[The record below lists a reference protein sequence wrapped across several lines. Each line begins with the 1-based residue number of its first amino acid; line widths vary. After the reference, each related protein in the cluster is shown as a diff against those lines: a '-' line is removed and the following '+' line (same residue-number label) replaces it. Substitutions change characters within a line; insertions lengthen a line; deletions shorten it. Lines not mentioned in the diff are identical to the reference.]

1 MVTTQR
7 KPKQLGQI
15 LLEQGLISEEHLQRA
30 LEEHRNTPKSLGR
43 VLIDLG
49 YIRERDLVRALA
61 EQVGLEFVDLTEY
74 RIDAA
79 ATALLPEALCRRY
92 RALPIG
98 EVDGKLLVAMSDPAN
113 VYALDDIRTI
123 TGRDVRPVVATSND
137 VEQAIAK
144 YSGMGEQVEAL
155 ASEAADALDTEAD
168 LTRVEAAVEDAPIVK
183 LVQAIMTQAAAD
195 RASDVHI
202 EPTEIDVRVRF
213 RVDGVLHEVMH
224 SPKSIQ
230 GGLISRLKVMGDL
243 NIAEKRIPQDGRVS
257 LRVNNRSLDLR
268 LATLPTVHGEKIVIR
283 ILDKTNALLQL
294 SELGFLPQ
302 AFESYERSFRKP
314 YGAILVTGPT
324 GSGKST
330 TLYATLNI
338 VNSIDRH
345 IVTVEDPVEYRLP
358 GVNQIQVNPKAG
370 LTFASAL
377 RSILRADPDIILI
390 GEIRDRETAMIAVES
405 ALTGHLVLSSL
416 HTNDAPSAITRL
428 IEMQVETFLVGSAI
442 DCVVAQRLARQ
453 LCEKCKQA
461 YTPEESELIEAG
473 FAESRIPDLGVFF
486 RPSGCQSCS
495 NTGYRGRIGL
505 YEVMPMTEEIERLT
519 VERASSET
527 VKRVAI
533 EQGHV
538 HAARRRAP
546 QGRDGP
552 DLHRRD
558 RKGGEVMSSDGQEAE
573 VQIPIPELLEAM
585 VERGASDLH
594 LTVGTPPTIRQYGDL
609 VRLDEYPVLDKR
621 GIQGMIY
628 AILPQKMRERL
639 EQELELDMSYSLP
652 GRARFRVNVYYQR
665 DSLGAAF
672 RLIPYEIRTVEEL
685 DLPSVVADLA
695 RYSTRVRR
703 RHGADRFGQVHDLGL
718 DGRHREPRAAGA
730 HHDRRGPDRVPP
742 QAQELRREPAGG
754 RGRHALVRAGPQAR
768 PASGP
773 RRHPRRRDA

>member
-7 KPKQLGQI
+7 QPKQLGQI
-15 LLEQGLISEEHLQRA
+15 LLEQGLISEDHLQRA
-30 LEEHRNTPKSLGR
+30 LGEHRNTPKSLGR

-74 RIDAA
+74 RIDPA

-98 EVDGKLLVAMSDPAN
+98 EEDGKLLVAMSDPAN

-123 TGRDVRPVVATSND
+123 TGRDVRPVVATAND
-137 VEQAIAK
+137 VEQSIQRF
-144 YSGMGEQVEAL
+144 SGMGDRVEAL
-155 ASEAADALDTEAD
+155 ATEAADALDTEAGV
-168 LTRVEAAVEDAPIVK
+168 TVEAAVEDAPIVK

-202 EPTEIDVRVRF
+202 EPTETDVRVRF

-283 ILDKTNALLQL
+283 ILDKTNALLHL

-338 VNSIDRH
+338 VNSVDRH

-442 DCVVAQRLARQ
+442 DCVVAQRLARK

-461 YTPEESELIEAG
+461 YAPEERELLEAG
-473 FAESRIPDLGVFF
+473 FAESRVPDLGLFF

-533 EQGHV
+533 EQGMYTL
-538 HAARRRAP
+538 
-546 QGRDGP
+546 RDDG
-552 DLHRRD
+552 LH
-558 RKGGEVMSSDGQEAE
+558 KA
-573 VQIPIPELLEAM
+573 
-585 VERGASDLH
+585 
-594 LTVGTPPTIRQYGDL
+594 
-609 VRLDEYPVLDKR
+609 
-621 GIQGMIY
+621 
-628 AILPQKMRERL
+628 
-639 EQELELDMSYSLP
+639 
-652 GRARFRVNVYYQR
+652 
-665 DSLGAAF
+665 
-672 RLIPYEIRTVEEL
+672 
-685 DLPSVVADLA
+685 
-695 RYSTRVRR
+695 
-703 RHGADRFGQVHDLGL
+703 
-718 DGRHREPRAAGA
+718 
-730 HHDRRGPDRVPP
+730 
-742 QAQELRREPAGG
+742 
-754 RGRHALVRAGPQAR
+754 
-768 PASGP
+768 ASGMTSIEEIA
-773 RRHPRRRDA
+773 RVVK